1 MGQNISATSVSTQV
15 IFGIDLLTFCP
26 DIAYERPNCE
36 KNKIVPVMFW
46 PTVYKSQE
54 RYAGINKWHSRT
66 GEKPAF
72 ISGIHCVPRFSVVSE
87 I

>member
-1 MGQNISATSVSTQV
+1 
-15 IFGIDLLTFCP
+15 
-26 DIAYERPNCE
+26 
-36 KNKIVPVMFW
+36 MFW

-54 RYAGINKWHSRT
+54 RYAGINGT

-72 ISGIHCVPRFSVVSE
+72 ISGIHYVSRFSVVSE